1 MEEETYGA
9 SGTNPNKELMGA
21 LAMLAKTSSGGQ
33 KAFDAASAMYA
44 PVEEANPWE
53 ASLRFF
59 LEMGKQAS
67 QPGSTLF
74 GSAVGAGLVPL
85 DYLTAKKKEKRDRD
99 QKVASTAMS
108 LAPSLAPK
116 AGAGSGTAVKVVGK
130 DGKVTL
136 MSTAQAIKTGATPYI
151 APPAGSKG
159 SLTTKNYTVTADGGV
174 TIGTNLIP
182 QGDVVQ
188 LTDAQRSIF
197 GPTDLGPYEKA
208 GSGAGDDLKT
218 FALLNPDD
226 LTKIQEVVPNA
237 SIDALGNILLTDKES
252 KKVGVRQFIGQ
263 KVTDGSDSSTAPKT
277 DRDEF
282 DVLRYSANPPEG
294 KVVGDRVYTEDQSA
308 GFTKTQVSFADGL
321 RDDLARTLTDFDDI
335 KSTHK
340 KTAGFYFNPNAVSD
354 YSLAVNYAK
363 IVDPGTA
370 AREGEVAAIAGAG
383 SLSGAFRA
391 ALTNALMGT
400 GKLSPQMRA
409 QIYNSSLRIYEAELA
424 PALAKIN
431 RYETASEKLKT
442 GLWEYVG
449 LNVDKDSIYS
459 VADVDGVA
467 FGAGRNS
474 NATTYNYVDES
485 SIAPTQLDTS
495 PTYNFPPDFDF
506 ATQPRS
512 YLLGLLR
519 LPTGALDRQTLIT
532 LQGLLEP

>member
-1 MEEETYGA
+1 MALGA
-9 SGTNPNKELMGA
+9 SNTTEFDKMMGA
-21 LAMLAKTSSGGQ
+21 LGMLSGSKAGAQ

-53 ASLRFF
+53 ASLRYF

-99 QKVASTAMS
+99 QKVASTAFS
-108 LAPSLAPK
+108 LAPSLKPK
-116 AGAGSGTAVKVVGK
+116 AVAGSGTAVKVVGE

-159 SLTTKNYTVTADGGV
+159 SLTTKNYTVTSDGGI

-308 GFTKTQVSFADGL
+308 GFTKTQVSFADSL

-431 RYETASEKLKT
+431 RYETASENLKT
-442 GLWEYVG
+442 GLWELAG
-449 LNVDKDSIYS
+449 LNVDKDLIYS

-532 LQGLLEP
+532 LQGLLEL

>member
-1 MEEETYGA
+1 MALGA
-9 SGTNPNKELMGA
+9 SNTTEFDKMMGA
-21 LAMLAKTSSGGQ
+21 LGMLSGSKAGAQ

-53 ASLRFF
+53 ASLRYF
-59 LEMGKQAS
+59 LEVGKQAS

-74 GSAVGAGLVPL
+74 GSAVGSGLVPL
-85 DYLTAKKKEKRDRD
+85 DYMTAKKKEKRDRD
-99 QKVASTAMS
+99 QKVASTAFS
-108 LAPSLAPK
+108 LAPSLKPK
-116 AGAGSGTAVKVVGK
+116 AGKVTYRPATAAELTQYGATAGQMGN
-130 DGKVTL
+130 DGKFYNLSAKTG
-136 MSTAQAIKTGATPYI
+136 STAA
-151 APPAGSKG
+151 
-159 SLTTKNYTVTADGGV
+159 
-174 TIGTNLIP
+174 
-182 QGDVVQ
+182 
-188 LTDAQRSIF
+188 
-197 GPTDLGPYEKA
+197 
-208 GSGAGDDLKT
+208 DDLKP
-218 FALLNPDD
+218 FALLNADD
-226 LTKIQEVVPNA
+226 LTEIQRIIPSAV
-237 SIDALGNILLTDKES
+237 IDAFGNILLTDEES
-252 KKVGVRQFIGQ
+252 KKVGVRKFIGQ
-263 KVTDGSDSSTAPKT
+263 KVTDGSDSSKAPKT

-308 GFTKTQVSFADGL
+308 GFTKTQVSFADSL

-431 RYETASEKLKT
+431 RYETASENLKT
-442 GLWEYVG
+442 GLWELAG
-449 LNVDKDSIYS
+449 LNVDKDLIYS

>member
-1 MEEETYGA
+1 LKQYG
-9 SGTNPNKELMGA
+9 
-21 LAMLAKTSSGGQ
+21 KTSGQ
-33 KAFDAASAMYA
+33 MGSDGKFYDLSKTTGTGSTTFGQYLLTTPESIAAYKAQGPAFTLTPEQEAGTA
-44 PVEEANPWE
+44 PVTISANV
-53 ASLRFF
+53 LR
-59 LEMGKQAS
+59 
-67 QPGSTLF
+67 T
-74 GSAVGAGLVPL
+74 AG
-85 DYLTAKKKEKRDRD
+85 
-99 QKVASTAMS
+99 
-108 LAPSLAPK
+108 
-116 AGAGSGTAVKVVGK
+116 GF
-130 DGKVTL
+130 
-136 MSTAQAIKTGATPYI
+136 
-151 APPAGSKG
+151 
-159 SLTTKNYTVTADGGV
+159 TK
-174 TIGTNLIP
+174 
-182 QGDVVQ
+182 
-188 LTDAQRSIF
+188 
-197 GPTDLGPYEKA
+197 YEKA
-208 GSGAGDDLKT
+208 GSGAADDLKT
-218 FALLNPDD
+218 FALLNLDD

-237 SIDALGNILLTDKES
+237 SIDALGNILLTDAES
-252 KKVGVRQFIGQ
+252 KKAGVRQFIGQ
-263 KVTDGSDSSTAPKT
+263 KVTDGSDSSKAPKT

-294 KVVGDRVYTEDQSA
+294 KVIGDRVYTEDQSA

-321 RDDLARTLTDFDDI
+321 RDDLARTLTDFNDI

-431 RYETASEKLKT
+431 RYETASENLKA
-442 GLWEYVG
+442 GLWELAG
-449 LNVDKDSIYS
+449 LNVDKNSIYS
-459 VADVDGVA
+459 VADADGVA

-474 NATTYNYVDES
+474 NANTYNYVDES

-532 LQGLLEP
+532 LQGLLEQ

>member
-1 MEEETYGA
+1 MSVEFD
-9 SGTNPNKELMGA
+9 KMMGA
-21 LAMLAKTSSGGQ
+21 LGMLSGSKAGAQ

-44 PVEEANPWE
+44 PVEEVNPWE

-67 QPGSTLF
+67 QPGATVF

-85 DYLTAKKKEKRDRD
+85 DYLAAKKKEKRDRD
-99 QKVASTAMS
+99 QKVASTAFS
-108 LAPSLAPK
+108 LAPSLKPK
-116 AGAGSGTAVKVVGK
+116 AGKVTYRPATADELKQYGKTSGQMGSDGKFYDLSKTTGTGSTTFGQYLLTTPESIAAYKAQGPAFTLTPEQEAGTA
-130 DGKVTL
+130 
-136 MSTAQAIKTGATPYI
+136 P
-151 APPAGSKG
+151 
-159 SLTTKNYTVTADGGV
+159 V
-174 TIGTNLIP
+174 TISANVLRTAGGFTK
-182 QGDVVQ
+182 
-188 LTDAQRSIF
+188 
-197 GPTDLGPYEKA
+197 YEKA
-208 GSGAGDDLKT
+208 GSGAADDLKT

-237 SIDALGNILLTDKES
+237 SIDALGNILLTDAES
-252 KKVGVRQFIGQ
+252 KKAGVRQFIGQ
-263 KVTDGSDSSTAPKT
+263 KVTDGDSSKAPKT

-294 KVVGDRVYTEDQSA
+294 KVIGDRVYTEDQSA
-308 GFTKTQVSFADGL
+308 GFTKAQVSFADGL

-431 RYETASEKLKT
+431 RYETASENLKA
-442 GLWEYVG
+442 GLWELAG
-449 LNVDKDSIYS
+449 LNVDKNSIYS
-459 VADVDGVA
+459 VADPDGVA

-474 NATTYNYVDES
+474 NANTYNYVDES

-532 LQGLLEP
+532 LQGLLEQ

>member
-67 QPGSTLF
+67 QPGATLF
-74 GSAVGAGLVPL
+74 GSAVGSGLVPL

-99 QKVASTAMS
+99 EKVASTAMS

-116 AGAGSGTAVKVVGK
+116 AGKVTYRPATAAELTQYGATAGQMGSDGKFYNLSKTAGSTA
-130 DGKVTL
+130 
-136 MSTAQAIKTGATPYI
+136 A
-151 APPAGSKG
+151 
-159 SLTTKNYTVTADGGV
+159 
-174 TIGTNLIP
+174 
-182 QGDVVQ
+182 
-188 LTDAQRSIF
+188 
-197 GPTDLGPYEKA
+197 
-208 GSGAGDDLKT
+208 DDLKP
-218 FALLNPDD
+218 FALLNADD
-226 LTKIQEVVPNA
+226 LTEIQRIIPSAV
-237 SIDALGNILLTDKES
+237 IDAFGNILLTDEES
-252 KKVGVRQFIGQ
+252 KKVGVRKFIGQ
-263 KVTDGSDSSTAPKT
+263 KVTDGSDSSKAPKT

-424 PALAKIN
+424 PALAKIS
-431 RYETASEKLKT
+431 RYETASENLKT
-442 GLWEYVG
+442 GLWELAG